1 MDSDEFKV
9 QFSNGLD
16 HEFRILKLDK
26 VMGKLRNKK
35 QNAFIRIMEGYDAPL
50 PSAD

>member
-1 MDSDEFKV
+1 
-9 QFSNGLD
+9 
-16 HEFRILKLDK
+16 
-26 VMGKLRNKK
+26 MGKLRNKK